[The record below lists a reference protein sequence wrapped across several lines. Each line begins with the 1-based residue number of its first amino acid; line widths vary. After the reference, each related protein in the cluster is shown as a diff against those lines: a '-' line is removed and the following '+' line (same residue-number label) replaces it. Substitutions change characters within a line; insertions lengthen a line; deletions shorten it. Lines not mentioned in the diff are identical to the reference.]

1 MSDDHDLIAP
11 GRPPRDDR
19 FLFGDPSEERNAPE
33 VLAGLQPRHPEIDPE
48 SHPTGEWAQRTVRGS
63 LPLLMT
69 GTLAAGVGV
78 TSAVPTH
85 ASAAPT
91 PPVTDENRVQKV
103 KASLSEFIAQA
114 FVPLS
119 QQVVKTVAPHVP
131 DTYQVRAG
139 DTITSVSDHFGI
151 PTPLL
156 LSLNGLSWNSI
167 LHEGQVV
174 RLTATPSKQRGM
186 APPRVSSNQ
195 YEVEPGDSL
204 QSIAERLGM
213 SVQALASA
221 NDLDPLGEVAPGDV
235 LTLPGTQADLA
246 PRVIPVSAEKKA
258 PAVVFASSTRPAE
271 SDAED
276 QASTEQEPA
285 TEVEED
291 ATDDD
296 AAAEPINPLSA
307 DILEAPELRPEPKPE
322 PKAAPAPPPPPPPA
336 PVEDEE
342 DDEEDDKDDDE
353 DDDKDDEASE
363 TVERTPV
370 EGAVTPLNDVRRSN
384 ATVIVNVGRD
394 LGVPDYGI
402 VIALATAMQESSL
415 RNIDWGDRDSLG
427 LFQQRPSTGW
437 GSAEQIMDPVFAAKA
452 FYGGPSNPN
461 PGRTRGLLD
470 YSGWQSMD
478 LTDAAQKVQ
487 RSAYPE
493 AYAKWEASAWAWLEE
508 LS

>member
-1 MSDDHDLIAP
+1 MSDERDLITP

-19 FLFGDPSEERNAPE
+19 FLFGDPSEARNAPD

-48 SHPTGEWAQRTVRGS
+48 SHPTGEWAQRTVRGG

-78 TSAVPTH
+78 TSAVPTA
-85 ASAAPT
+85 ASATPA

-139 DTITSVSDHFGI
+139 DTITSVSEHFGI

-221 NDLDPLGEVAPGDV
+221 NDLDPFGELNAGDV

-258 PAVVFASSTRPAE
+258 PAVVFASSTRPTE
-271 SDAED
+271 SDADDPSDPGQEQSAEANED
-276 QASTEQEPA
+276 ASDGEASTEP
-285 TEVEED
+285 T
-291 ATDDD
+291 
-296 AAAEPINPLSA
+296 NPLSA
-307 DILEAPELRPEPKPE
+307 EILEAPELRPEPKPE
-322 PKAAPAPPPPPPPA
+322 PKAAPAPPPPPPP
-336 PVEDEE
+336 PVEEKEEDRDDEDEDEE
-342 DDEEDDKDDDE
+342 ES
-353 DDDKDDEASE
+353 SE
-363 TVERTPV
+363 SVERNPV

-384 ATVIVNVGRD
+384 ASVIVNVGRD

-437 GSAEQIMDPVFAAKA
+437 GTAEQIMDPVFASKA

>member
-19 FLFGDPSEERNAPE
+19 FLFGDPSEARNAPE

-48 SHPTGEWAQRTVRGS
+48 SHPTGEWAQRTVRGG

-78 TSAVPTH
+78 TSAVPSH
-85 ASAAPT
+85 ATTAPT
-91 PPVTDENRVQKV
+91 PPVTDEHRVQRV

-186 APPRVSSNQ
+186 APPRVADNQ

-204 QSIAERLGM
+204 QSVAERLGM

-221 NDLDPLGEVAPGDV
+221 NNLDPLGAVAPGDV

-271 SDAED
+271 SNTED
-276 QASTEQEPA
+276 QVNEDQVNTEQEPA
-285 TEVEED
+285 AEAEEE
-291 ATDDD
+291 ASE
-296 AAAEPINPLSA
+296 AEAPLEAPNPLSA
-307 DILEAPELRPEPKPE
+307 EILEAPELRPEPKPE

-336 PVEDEE
+336 PVEDK
-342 DDEEDDKDDDE
+342 EDDKEDDE
-353 DDDKDDEASE
+353 DDDKDEASE
-363 TVERTPV
+363 SVERTPV

-437 GSAEQIMDPVFAAKA
+437 GSAEQIMDPVFASKA

>member
-1 MSDDHDLIAP
+1 MSDENELIVP

-19 FLFGDPSEERNAPE
+19 FLFGDPSEARNAPE
-33 VLAGLQPRHPEIDPE
+33 VFSGLQPRHLAIDPE
-48 SHPTGEWAQRTVRGS
+48 SRPSGEWAQRTVRGS

-78 TSAVPTH
+78 TSAIPAQATPEPTQPH
-85 ASAAPT
+85 
-91 PPVTDENRVQKV
+91 TDDTRVQKV

-131 DTYQVRAG
+131 DTYQVRSG
-139 DTITSVSDHFGI
+139 DTITSVSEHFGI
-151 PTPLL
+151 PTTLL

-195 YEVEPGDSL
+195 YQVEPGDSL
-204 QSIAERLGM
+204 RSIAERLGI

-221 NDLDPLGEVAPGDV
+221 NALDPLGDVAPGDV
-235 LTLPGTQADLA
+235 LTLPGSQADMA
-246 PRVIPVSAEKKA
+246 PRVIPVSAERKT
-258 PAVVFASSTRPAE
+258 PAVVFASATRPADPQDEEEVDAAPAEEEPADDE
-271 SDAED
+271 SDNSDD
-276 QASTEQEPA
+276 QS
-285 TEVEED
+285 
-291 ATDDD
+291 
-296 AAAEPINPLSA
+296 AAAETSPLVA
-307 DILEAPELRPEPKPE
+307 EIMEAPELRPEPKPE
-322 PKAAPAPPPPPPPA
+322 PKAAPAPPPPPPP
-336 PVEDEE
+336 VREEEQEE
-342 DDEEDDKDDDE
+342 DDSDDDDDE
-353 DDDKDDEASE
+353 EASE
-363 TVERTPV
+363 SVERTPV

-437 GSAEQIMDPVFAAKA
+437 GSAEQIMDPVFASKA

>member
-1 MSDDHDLIAP
+1 
-11 GRPPRDDR
+11 
-19 FLFGDPSEERNAPE
+19 
-33 VLAGLQPRHPEIDPE
+33 
-48 SHPTGEWAQRTVRGS
+48 
-63 LPLLMT
+63 MT

-78 TSAVPTH
+78 TSAIPTS
-85 ASAAPT
+85 ASAAPA
-91 PPVTDENRVQKV
+91 PPVADDNRVQKV

-139 DTITSVSDHFGI
+139 DTITSVSEHFGI

-204 QSIAERLGM
+204 TSIAERLGM
-213 SVQALASA
+213 SVEALAAA
-221 NDLDPLGEVAPGDV
+221 NDLDPVGQVTPGDV

-246 PRVIPVSAEKKA
+246 PRVIPVSAEKKT
-258 PAVVFASSTRPAE
+258 PAVVFASSTRPTE
-271 SDAED
+271 SSADEPTSA
-276 QASTEQEPA
+276 EQESPSEA
-285 TEVEED
+285 DQDASEEE
-291 ATDDD
+291 
-296 AAAEPINPLSA
+296 AAADAPNPLA
-307 DILEAPELRPEPKPE
+307 AEILEAPELRPKPK

-336 PVEDEE
+336 PVEDKKE
-342 DDEEDDKDDDE
+342 DPDDDDDDDDDE
-353 DDDKDDEASE
+353 SSE

-415 RNIDWGDRDSLG
+415 RNIDWGDRDSVG

-437 GSAEQIMDPVFAAKA
+437 GSAEQIMDPMFASKA

>member
-1 MSDDHDLIAP
+1 MSDADITPAT

-19 FLFGDPSEERNAPE
+19 FLFGDPGEAHPAPE
-33 VLAGLQPRHPEIDPE
+33 VFAGLQPRHPEIDPE
-48 SHPTGEWAQRTVRGS
+48 SQPSGEWAQRTVRGG

-78 TSAVPTH
+78 TSSIPAQAIPAPTH
-85 ASAAPT
+85 PT
-91 PPVTDENRVQKV
+91 TDESRVQKV
-103 KASLSEFIAQA
+103 RASLSEFIAQA

-119 QQVVKTVAPHVP
+119 QHVVKTVAPHVP
-131 DTYQVRAG
+131 DTYQVRSG
-139 DTITSVSDHFGI
+139 DTITTVADRFGI
-151 PTPLL
+151 PTPVL

-195 YEVEPGDSL
+195 YVVEPGDSL
-204 QSIAERLGM
+204 GSVAERLGI
-213 SVQALASA
+213 SVQSLAQA
-221 NDLDPLGEVAPGDV
+221 NHRDPLDPVAPGDV
-235 LTLPGTQADLA
+235 LTLPGTHADLA
-246 PRVIPVSAEKKA
+246 PRVIPVSAEGKA
-258 PAVVFASSTRPAE
+258 PAVVFAITTST
-271 SDAED
+271 
-276 QASTEQEPA
+276 TENADTDDE
-285 TEVEED
+285 
-291 ATDDD
+291 TDDD
-296 AAAEPINPLSA
+296 TVETPQGDAQPQSATPNPLSA
-307 DILEAPELRPEPKPE
+307 EILDAPELRPEPQPE
-322 PKAAPAPPPPPPPA
+322 PQPAPAPPPPPPA
-336 PVEDEE
+336 PVE
-342 DDEEDDKDDDE
+342 KDDE
-353 DDDKDDEASE
+353 DEDEDEKEEASE
-363 TVERTPV
+363 TVERKPV
-370 EGAVTPLNDVRRSN
+370 DGAVTPLNDTRRAN
-384 ATVIVNVGRD
+384 ASVIVNVGRD

-415 RNIDWGDRDSLG
+415 RNIDWGDRDSVG
-427 LFQQRPSTGW
+427 LFQQRPSSGW
-437 GSAEQIMDPVFAAKA
+437 GSAEQIMDPVFASKA